1 MNTEI
6 STVPL
11 PAAFRQKRV
20 LLVEDEALIR
30 MWLADELS
38 EAGLDV
44 LEAEDGDHAVALI
57 DELTSVDLLITDIQ
71 MPGRADGNNV
81 ATCAKQMNPGLP
93 VIYISGRATSLS
105 NRLDI
110 CDVFLPKPF
119 AGATLMTHVRRLLR
133 PRHDLAGI
141 TALAA
146 GPNQP
151 VVAASESGSS
161 RRVPRPIT

>member
-1 MNTEI
+1 MNMEI
-6 STVPL
+6 STVSL
-11 PAAFRQKRV
+11 QGAFRQKRV

-57 DELTSVDLLITDIQ
+57 DELTPLDLLITDIQ
-71 MPGRADGNNV
+71 MPGRVDGNNV
-81 ATCAKQMNPGLP
+81 ATRAKQMNPGLP
-93 VIYISGRATSLS
+93 VIYISGRATSLR
-105 NRLDI
+105 NPLDV

-119 AGATLMTHVRRLLR
+119 TGTTLMTHVRRLLR
-133 PRHDLAGI
+133 PRHDLDALTG
-141 TALAA
+141 LAA
-146 GPNQP
+146 GPHQP
-151 VVAASESGSS
+151 VVAPSESGSS